1 MSTVVRQD
9 AGVDEAMATI
19 VMTMMVAMIMMT
31 MIIMA
36 MIMMMM
42 MIMAMMV
49 TVVMMMMVMVEG
61 GDGAAVRTHDGG
73 AVRLLTL
80 LFRALADLTA
90 LLHPLL
96 MLLLVM
102 FLLSYSFPD
111 AHDCVVGCES
121 MIAVMIVIA
130 ALLVLKR
137 RRRRQRHHGSC
148 RTALQPKSFDLKSNL
163 TKAEVIH
170 LVAAVQAAH
179 LAFKLRAPPRT
190 YFSSPR

>member
-1 MSTVVRQD
+1 
-9 AGVDEAMATI
+9 
-19 VMTMMVAMIMMT
+19 
-31 MIIMA
+31 
-36 MIMMMM
+36 
-42 MIMAMMV
+42 
-49 TVVMMMMVMVEG
+49 MMMMVMVEG

-163 TKAEVIH
+163 TKAEVIN